1 MAVEIVIP
9 SLGESITEVRLGRWH
24 RAEGDWVEKD
34 EILVE
39 IESDKVT
46 QEFPSP
52 AAGALLRNQPHQNR
66 FHYRLQAILLS
77 SPCCTPRLSVERCC
91 SRAPESAP
99 RPGSGGAGAASGKPW
114 SGPGSMQAP
123 STEVRALFCLARMC
137 ESGAHVAPAGHL
149 RRPRLRR
156 AVVGRVPHR
165 ERGGR
170 HVWSRVL
177 PRNARPTFSN
187 AGPSSTTPRTP
198 SSATRGRSSRRRSSR
213 RLPVLRRRGPNW
225 STP

>member
-1 MAVEIVIP
+1 MLCRRARGGAPPEMRP
-9 SLGESITEVRLGRWH
+9 PPLSPMPPASLGTLWHPAGSRAPRTPPLRRLKRGHAGRH
-24 RAEGDWVEKD
+24 SFRPPAG
-34 EILVE
+34 
-39 IESDKVT
+39 T
-46 QEFPSP
+46 APPPP

-137 ESGAHVAPAGHL
+137 ESGTHVAPAGHL

-156 AVVGRVPHR
+156 PVVGRGPHR

-170 HVWSRVL
+170 HVCRRVL
-177 PRNARPTFSN
+177 P
-187 AGPSSTTPRTP
+187 
-198 SSATRGRSSRRRSSR
+198 
-213 RLPVLRRRGPNW
+213 
-225 STP
+225 